1 MRHYSHVTESFPRLQ
16 ARTRRFTLGAP
27 SDVTLAPDGQRV
39 AFLQSS
45 GPTDPVK
52 RLHVAN
58 VDVDFA
64 PRVVAD
70 PALLLSGDEEL
81 SAAERARR
89 ERLRESGAG
98 IVAFSVDDSMT
109 TAVFALSGSIGV
121 APLVDETRA
130 TQLLEVPGP
139 AIDPRIDPQ
148 GTRIAWVAQGS
159 LHVADIDGSNPRCL
173 AQAEHPDQTWGLA
186 NFLAAEEFD
195 RVRGFWWAP
204 DGSSLLVEQVDE
216 SGVDQWQISDPSD
229 PAASPVCV
237 RYPAVGRPNPQ
248 VRLWLIK
255 LNGERTE
262 VVWDRDRWEYLVSV
276 RWNGYGKPLIT
287 LFDRLQQHALIL
299 ALDVSDG
306 STTSVGQVHDD
317 AWVSMLPGTPTWTAD
332 GALVTTHQH
341 EDIES
346 IAVDGVPVAL
356 PTGEQVTAVVR
367 SSVDGLLLAT
377 APRAT
382 ASSLTLVEPTGATHQ
397 LAASQGW
404 TVGDLRAGTLYTAHT
419 DINSSDWQ
427 RTLSTWD
434 LNTGSQQAIADI
446 ESLAMKPPIEIRP
459 ELTAVAQRRLNTVVL
474 WPRDHRPGSQ
484 RLPVIMNPYGGPHAQ
499 RVIEVGR
506 AFAEAQW
513 IADQGFAVIVC
524 DGRGSP
530 GRGPH
535 WERTINNDLA
545 TFPLQDQ
552 VDALTGVAQQWP
564 DDIDTGRVGI
574 TGWSFGGYLAAL
586 AVLRRPDVFHA
597 AVAGAPVTE
606 WRLYDSAYTE
616 RYLGDAQADAANY
629 DANSLLPMAPGLQR
643 PLMIIHGF
651 ADDNVVVAHS
661 LQLSSALTAAG
672 RRHTFVPLA
681 NVTHMTPQEEIAEN
695 LLRLE
700 VRFFQEHL

>member
-27 SDVTLAPDGQRV
+27 SDVTLSPDGQRV
-39 AFLQSS
+39 AFLQSG

-58 VDVDFA
+58 VDVKFA

-70 PALLLSGDEEL
+70 PALLLSADEEV

-148 GTRIAWVAQGS
+148 GNRIAWVAQGS

-229 PAASPVCV
+229 PAASPVCL

-317 AWVSMLPGTPTWTAD
+317 AWVSMLPGTPTWTAN

-367 SSVDGLLLAT
+367 SSADGLLLAT

-382 ASSLTLVEPTGATHQ
+382 ASSLTLVEPTGAAHQ

-404 TVGDLRAGTLYTAHT
+404 TVGDLRAGTLYAAHT
-419 DINSSDWQ
+419 DINSSDWR

-434 LNTGSQQAIADI
+434 LNTGSQKAIADI

-459 ELTAVAQRRLNTVVL
+459 ELTAVAERCLNTVVL
-474 WPRDHRPGSQ
+474 WPRDHQPGSQ

-530 GRGPH
+530 GRGPR

-552 VDALTGVAQQWP
+552 VDALAGVAQQWP

-616 RYLGDAQADAANY
+616 RYLGDAQSDAANY

-700 VRFFQEHL
+700 VQFFQEHL